1 MQGLITSPK
10 IILAS
15 ATRSTSSTSNSFKI
29 QTSSSIRL
37 YVDVTAEAGA
47 STLDIVIQTS
57 PDNSKWYDAV
67 SMDQI
72 SATGQYT
79 TTATVIGPYIRIKY
93 TIAGTSFTFEVKM
106 TRHNWVRGQNG

>member
-1 MQGLITSPK
+1 MQGLVTTPR

-15 ATRSTSSTSNSFKI
+15 ATRTSSSNSNSFKI
-29 QTSSSIRL
+29 QTSSNIRL

-47 STLDIVIQTS
+47 TTLDIIIQTS

-67 SMDQI
+67 SMTQI
-72 SATGQYT
+72 TATGQYT
-79 TTATVIGPYIRIKY
+79 TTATIIGPYIRVKY

-106 TRHNWVRGQNG
+106 TRHNWVRR